1 MTFTRQHVEWLSLIL
16 FLAIVAVVFQQIGTD
31 LVDQGIAEGD
41 PFHNAAFFPRAVCI
55 LIIIAVMIRVVTLSM
70 QMRQQSV
77 TTDSD
82 SIASQQLLRPFM
94 LVCIFGLYLLF
105 LDLLGYHLATA
116 PFIAVTMIICGDKK
130 PIPTVL
136 YAVAVAFLIA
146 FLFEKYLKIVLPGG
160 MFAIN
165 IPW

>member
-16 FLAIVAVVFQQIGTD
+16 FLAIVAIVFQQISTD
-31 LVDQGIAEGD
+31 LVKQGIAEGD

-55 LIIIAVMIRVVTLSM
+55 LIIAAVLIRVVTLTL
-70 QMRQQSV
+70 QLRQETIVGDSV
-77 TTDSD
+77 AAKD
-82 SIASQQLLRPFM
+82 LRWPFM
-94 LVCIFGLYLLF
+94 LVCLFGLYLLF

-116 PFIAVTMIICGDKK
+116 PFIAIAMIICGDKK
-130 PIPTVL
+130 PIPTIL
-136 YAVAVAFLIA
+136 YSVAVALLIA